1 MKKFWMMISLSAGL
15 VNAAPA
21 LEVLIDEPNVPTENE
36 VITENTAQEKTET
49 QAPQLQEEIE
59 TPAEQVTSE
68 NDDLSTV
75 DVVKLE
81 TLIGE
86 GFDVNKRDEN
96 GITPL
101 VYVLKNNADLT
112 VAQKLIDAGA
122 DVNAPCLDGTTPLL
136 AAVSV
141 AQDMDNDYRQILD
154 QTHSGNAETYQD
166 RFDQA
171 AQIQMQRA
179 QKMLQLLIVAG
190 ADVNQ
195 ETPHGTPLMAA
206 AANARNTMLIEM
218 LLQSGAHVNQT
229 DQKGRTA
236 LFYAHAF
243 GNDDIETQLIRAGA
257 STDIRDRS
265 GQVYMDAQKAD
276 FLPREAE
283 NESED

>member
-1 MKKFWMMISLSAGL
+1 MKKFWLTIGLSVSLMG
-15 VNAAPA
+15 AAQA
-21 LEVLIDEPNVPTENE
+21 LEILIDEPNVPAEDE
-36 VITENTAQEKTET
+36 AITENAPQKEPGEQASQPQNEVET
-49 QAPQLQEEIE
+49 QAEQSAQED
-59 TPAEQVTSE
+59 
-68 NDDLSTV
+68 DDLSTV

-86 GFDVNKRDEN
+86 GFDVNERDEN
-96 GITPL
+96 GLTPL

-136 AAVSV
+136 VAVSV
-141 AQDMDNDYRQILD
+141 AQDMDNDYQQILD
-154 QTHSGNAETYQD
+154 QTHSTKTETYQD
-166 RFDQA
+166 RFNQA
-171 AQIQMQRA
+171 AEIQMQRA

-195 ETPHGTPLMAA
+195 ETPRGTPLMAA
-206 AANARNTMLIEM
+206 AVNARNKLLIEM
-218 LLQSGAHVNQT
+218 LLQSGAHVDQA

-243 GNDDIETQLIRAGA
+243 GNEDIETQLIAAGA

-265 GQVYMDAQKAD
+265 GLIYMDAQKVD
-276 FLPREAE
+276 FLPRET
-283 NESED
+283 ED

>member
-15 VNAAPA
+15 VNAAQA

-49 QAPQLQEEIE
+49 QAPQSQEEIE
-59 TPAEQVTSE
+59 TPAEQVTPE
-68 NDDLSTV
+68 NDDLGAV

-195 ETPHGTPLMAA
+195 ETPRGTPLMAA

>member
-1 MKKFWMMISLSAGL
+1 MKKLWLMVSLIAGF
-15 VNAAPA
+15 VNAAQA

-36 VITENTAQEKTET
+36 VITEDMAPEKTEK
-49 QAPQLQEEIE
+49 QAPQLQAENE
-59 TPAEQVTSE
+59 TSAEQIAPE
-68 NDDLSTV
+68 NDDLSAA

-81 TLIGE
+81 ALINE
-86 GFDVNKRDEN
+86 GFDVNERDEN

-101 VYVLKNNADLT
+101 VYVLRNNADLT

-136 AAVSV
+136 TAVSV
-141 AQDMDNDYRQILD
+141 AQDMDNDYQQILD
-154 QTHSGNAETYQD
+154 QTHSSKTETYQG
-166 RFDQA
+166 RFNQA
-171 AQIQMQRA
+171 AEIQMQRA

-195 ETPHGTPLMAA
+195 ETPRGTPLMAA

-229 DQKGRTA
+229 DQRGRTA

-243 GNDDIETQLIRAGA
+243 GNEDIETQLIRAGA

-265 GQVYMDAQKAD
+265 GLIYMDAQKAD

-283 NESED
+283 D